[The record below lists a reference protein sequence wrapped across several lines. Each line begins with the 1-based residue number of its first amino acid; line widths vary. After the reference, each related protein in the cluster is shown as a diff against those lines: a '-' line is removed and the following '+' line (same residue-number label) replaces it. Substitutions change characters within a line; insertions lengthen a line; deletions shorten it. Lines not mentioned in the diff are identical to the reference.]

1 MKRILVT
8 TLLSTAFLTA
18 NALAAPDAVLTRVSG
33 SVTVLRGGKKLPGK
47 SGFAL
52 QKGDKVLVQNGAATV
67 FTLGA
72 PPQTIKSGTFVVGAG
87 GGAKAGGSSVWKNVY
102 TGLNQGLGASNR
114 TAAATMRPGEVAL
127 VSPVSTVLE
136 SSPRR
141 FEWHTTIPSPRYE
154 VVVWDREVEIFRG
167 QTDKTFLPF
176 NQKLRASKQYS
187 WQV

>member
-8 TLLSTAFLTA
+8 TLLSTAFLTT
-18 NALAAPDAVLTRVSG
+18 NAFAAPDAILTRVSG
-33 SVTVLRGGKKLPGK
+33 TVSVVRGGQKLAGK
-47 SGFAL
+47 NGFAL
-52 QKGDKVLVQNGAATV
+52 QKGDKVVIQNGSATV

-72 PPQTIKSGTFVVGAG
+72 PPQTLKSGALVVGAK
-87 GGAKAGGSSVWKNVY
+87 GAGKTGSSSVWKNVY

-114 TAAATMRPGEVAL
+114 TAAATMRPGEVTL
-127 VSPVSTVLE
+127 TSPVSTALE